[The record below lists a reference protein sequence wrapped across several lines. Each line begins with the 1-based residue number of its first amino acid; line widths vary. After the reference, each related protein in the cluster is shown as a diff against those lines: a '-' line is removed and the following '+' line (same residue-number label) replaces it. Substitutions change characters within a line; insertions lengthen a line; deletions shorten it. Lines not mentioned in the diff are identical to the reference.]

1 MYKTETAEVSFNIEM
16 VLLSLT
22 ILMFFAVWFFVK
34 NTYVNKGKLPLA
46 EYIGWEK
53 LSANKLYIDEIY
65 NAVFVKS
72 VEGLGRFFKVVDKKV
87 VDNAV
92 ELIGCTTEESGKTMK
107 KIQNGNVE
115 NYVLIMALA
124 VGIIILIVNFI

>member
-1 MYKTETAEVSFNIEM
+1 MLYGS
-16 VLLSLT
+16 SL
-22 ILMFFAVWFFVK
+22 
-34 NTYVNKGKLPLA
+34 GKLPLA

-124 VGIIILIVNFI
+124 VGSIIFIVNFI